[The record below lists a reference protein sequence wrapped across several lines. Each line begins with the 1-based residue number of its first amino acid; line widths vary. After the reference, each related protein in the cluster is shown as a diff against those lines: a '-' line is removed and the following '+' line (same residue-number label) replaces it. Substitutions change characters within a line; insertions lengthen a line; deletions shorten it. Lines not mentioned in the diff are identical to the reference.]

1 MKKLLSIILF
11 VLALHI
17 KISWAENLV
26 LSQEI
31 AFWLNYR
38 YLKLEKETLKVMI
51 ENKGFEGARLFF
63 NDLNRWLT
71 FDIREYLHDWNS
83 KVALVSINY
92 RNPSHSADKIA
103 QKILISYQKKRT
115 NNKKIMPVIISKN
128 NKTTYRYLIPIYVK
142 KDCLKCHGNKHEIPF
157 SYQTKIKKFYPND
170 KAINLK
176 EGDIIG
182 ALNIE
187 IPIDTI
193 DYLLS
198 VRNYSK

>member
-103 QKILISYQKKRT
+103 QKILISYQKKLA

-142 KDCLKCHGNKHEIPF
+142 KDCLKCHGNKYEIPF